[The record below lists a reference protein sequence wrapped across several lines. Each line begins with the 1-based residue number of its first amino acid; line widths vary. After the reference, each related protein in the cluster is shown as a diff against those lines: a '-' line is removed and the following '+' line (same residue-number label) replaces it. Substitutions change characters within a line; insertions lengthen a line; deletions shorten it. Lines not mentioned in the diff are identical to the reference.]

1 MVKIRLSRT
10 GARHQGSYRLVV
22 ADSRSPR
29 DSMVIDTIGFY
40 DPLPDPSQVV
50 IDEAKALVWLRRGA
64 RPSESV
70 ARLLA
75 KSGILEKVGGQE

>member
-22 ADSRSPR
+22 ADSRAPR
-29 DSMVIDTIGFY
+29 DSAAIDTIGHY
-40 DPLPDPSQVV
+40 NPLPDPPQVV
-50 IDEAKALVWLRRGA
+50 INEEKALMWLRRGA
-64 RPSESV
+64 QPSESV

-75 KSGILEKVGGQE
+75 KSGIMQKVGGQE

>member
-29 DSMVIDTIGFY
+29 DSSVIDTIGY
-40 DPLPDPSQVV
+40 YNPLPDPPQVV
-50 IDEAKALVWLRRGA
+50 IDEAKALLWLRRGA
-64 RPSESV
+64 QPSESA

-75 KSGILEKVGGQE
+75 KSGIMQKVGGQE